1 MQITLPFQVTI
12 AQELM
17 TITYLGNGHAQI
29 LGLIDLSQRC
39 HFALDGQNVICM
51 GELGQLVIQA
61 PEHTDAV
68 ALLSCIVSVV
78 TNHRKSEQRRKVKET
93 RRSTRFTKLAGI
105 SLTVAAMAVLAIAVK
120 DAFSGPGIKT
130 GLGYTSYQSATAMP
144 APSVAQALP
153 PTLKTTPPA
162 APLALA
168 LPSTP
173 GLPAEA
179 TEVADSSRDGWTL
192 PDAARIELLANLR
205 MAAERKLFSV
215 EYSSG
220 HARTLYVFADPECPN
235 CQRLEPALEAAAKD
249 FNVIVFPV
257 AVIGGERSIAS
268 ITPVLC
274 LPPEQRK
281 AAWSELFDVGHGVM
295 DLGKPKESKESAA
308 VGPGDCDIAGKA
320 LGVNEVA
327 YQTYRIP
334 GTPWAIADDGRHVSQ
349 AALQNSTSLQAF
361 MSAAEVSHAAQ

>member
-1 MQITLPFQVTI
+1 MQTITLPFQVTI

-17 TITYLGNGHAQI
+17 TITYLGNGHAQV
-29 LGLIDLSQRC
+29 LGLIDVSQRC
-39 HFALDGQNVICM
+39 HFSLDGQNVICI

-61 PEHTDAV
+61 PEHTDAAV
-68 ALLSCIVSVV
+68 LLDCIVSVV
-78 TNHRKSEQRRKVKET
+78 TSHKKSEQRRAVKET
-93 RRSTRFTKLAGI
+93 RRKTRRAYI
-105 SLTVAAMAVLAIAVK
+105 AMAGLTLAMGALAVAVK
-120 DAFSGPGIKT
+120 SEFSGSRVYT
-130 GLGYTSYQSATAMP
+130 GLGNASYQGSTAMP
-144 APSVAQALP
+144 VLSVDQIVP
-153 PTLKTTPPA
+153 QTPKTTPPA
-162 APLALA
+162 APLVLTPP
-168 LPSTP
+168 LPQERP
-173 GLPAEA
+173 DVPAEL
-179 TEVADSSRDGWTL
+179 ADSPTDGWTL
-192 PDAARIELLANLR
+192 PDAARKDLSANLR
-205 MAAERKLFSV
+205 MAAERKLFTV

-349 AALQNSTSLQAF
+349 AALQNPTSLQAF
-361 MSAAEVSHAAQ
+361 MGAAEVSHAAQ

>member
-1 MQITLPFQVTI
+1 MQTITPFQVTI

-17 TITYLGNGHAQI
+17 TITYLGNGHAQV

-39 HFALDGQNVICM
+39 HFALDGQNVICI
-51 GELGQLVIQA
+51 GELGQLAIQA
-61 PEHTDAV
+61 PEHTDAA
-68 ALLSCIVSVV
+68 ALLNCIVCVV
-78 TNHRKSEQRRKVKET
+78 TNHRKGEQRRALKDK

-105 SLTVAAMAVLAIAVK
+105 SLTVAALAILAIAVK
-120 DAFSGPGIKT
+120 DAFSEPDMKT
-130 GLGYTSYQSATAMP
+130 GLGYTSYQSATATP
-144 APSVAQALP
+144 APSIAQVVP
-153 PTLKTTPPA
+153 PTLKSTPPA

-173 GLPAEA
+173 GLPAETA
-179 TEVADSSRDGWTL
+179 EVADSPRDGWTL
-192 PDAARIELLANLR
+192 PDAARTELSANLR

-215 EYSSG
+215 EYSTG

-249 FNVIVFPV
+249 FNVIVYPV

-295 DLGKPKESKESAA
+295 DLGKPKESAA

-349 AALQNSTSLQAF
+349 AVLQSPTSLQAF

>member
-1 MQITLPFQVTI
+1 MQTITPFQVTI

-17 TITYLGNGHAQI
+17 TITYLGNGHAQV
-29 LGLIDLSQRC
+29 LGLIDVSQRC
-39 HFALDGQNVICM
+39 YFALDGQNVICI
-51 GELGQLVIQA
+51 GELGQLAIQA
-61 PEHTDAV
+61 PEHTDAA
-68 ALLSCIVSVV
+68 ALLNCIVSVV
-78 TNHRKSEQRRKVKET
+78 TSHRKSEQRRTAKET
-93 RRSTRFTKLAGI
+93 RRKTRRTYIVMAG
-105 SLTVAAMAVLAIAVK
+105 LTLAMAALAIAVK
-120 DAFSGPGIKT
+120 SESSGSSIKT
-130 GLGYTSYQSATAMP
+130 GLGYPSYQGSTVMP
-144 APSVAQALP
+144 VPSVAQVSP
-153 PTLKTTPPA
+153 PTLKSTPPA

-173 GLPAEA
+173 GLQAEA
-179 TEVADSSRDGWTL
+179 AEVPDSPRDGWTL
-192 PDAARIELLANLR
+192 PDAARTELSANLR

-215 EYSSG
+215 EYSTG

-257 AVIGGERSIAS
+257 AVIGRERSIAS

-295 DLGKPKESKESAA
+295 DLGKPKESAA
-308 VGPGDCDIAGKA
+308 VEPGDCDIAGKA

-349 AALQNSTSLQAF
+349 AVLQNPTSLQAF
-361 MSAAEVSHAAQ
+361 MNAAEVSHAAQ